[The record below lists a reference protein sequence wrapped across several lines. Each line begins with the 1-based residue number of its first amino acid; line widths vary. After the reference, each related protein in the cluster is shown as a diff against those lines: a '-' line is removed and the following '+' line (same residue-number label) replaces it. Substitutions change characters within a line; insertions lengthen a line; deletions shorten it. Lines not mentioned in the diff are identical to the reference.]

1 MIGLKN
7 YRGWHGDQGWKISK
21 NKGFWC
27 QTGGVY
33 LDVQM
38 TPSKILLGC
47 WKMPCAPF
55 KWGGCLLPVDVA
67 CINYFFNYILSL
79 LKY

>member
-1 MIGLKN
+1 
-7 YRGWHGDQGWKISK
+7 
-21 NKGFWC
+21 
-27 QTGGVY
+27 
-33 LDVQM
+33 M

>member
-1 MIGLKN
+1 MSDWG
-7 YRGWHGDQGWKISK
+7 G
-21 NKGFWC
+21 
-27 QTGGVY
+27 GGVH

-38 TPSKILLGC
+38 TPLKILLGC

-67 CINYFFNYILSL
+67 RINYFFNYILSL